1 MPKRQ
6 KNFRMSTATALKLE
20 ALSAIHGTDS
30 EVMSVAIDVLY
41 RLAIEE
47 QADLGESLESVRV
60 GVRKALGRHRYEL
73 TFRHAPGQTLTELP
87 EWTELYFANEE
98 TRATAAR
105 SLRKA
110 NLTPH
115 PATVVAGV
123 VLTLRTEEVLGIE

>member
-6 KNFRMSTATALKLE
+6 KNFRMSTATALKLD

-30 EVMSVAIDVLY
+30 EAMSVAIDVLY

-47 QADLGESLESVRV
+47 QADLAESLKSVRV
-60 GVRKALGRHRYEL
+60 GVREALGRHRYEL
-73 TFRHAPGQTLTELP
+73 TFRHTPGQALTELP
-87 EWTELYFANEE
+87 EWTELCFANED
-98 TRATAAR
+98 TKATAAH
-105 SLRKA
+105 SLRRA

>member
-47 QADLGESLESVRV
+47 QADLSESLESVRV

-73 TFRHAPGQTLTELP
+73 TFRHTPGQALTELP
-87 EWTELYFANEE
+87 EWTELYFANED